1 MKFKRFTHYLL
12 EHRLRAVLLT
22 FVFTFIPVIG
32 VLGILFAALVT
43 LRKGIAEGLIVTVAA
58 TLPYAISF
66 ILTGHEPDMLPI
78 VLWAAVGVAVMSN
91 VLTWVFA
98 VLLYRQMTWSGIL
111 QVAAL
116 MGVLVISVIH
126 LAYPNIADWWGVQL
140 TSYYKQAAS
149 AVSGVLSNSVSAPS
163 ESQLESIKLTKN
175 YASGLIVATVLLNA
189 ILQAMVARWWEAV
202 VFMPGLLRRELHNIR
217 LSPLAGVLF
226 MLSLVF
232 SYMGNGVVLDMMPI
246 LYMLFAGAGLSVI
259 HYYFALMV
267 SPTRL
272 FWIAMLYVILLF
284 ALPTSMIFLAM
295 VALLDIWLDLRR
307 RLRKI

>member
-12 EHRLRAVLLT
+12 GHRLRAVLLT

-32 VLGILFAALVT
+32 VLGILYAALVT

-58 TLPYAISF
+58 TLPYVIIF
-66 ILTGHEPDMLPI
+66 MLTGHEPDMLPI
-78 VLWAAVGVAVMSN
+78 ALWTAVGVAVMSN
-91 VLTWVFA
+91 ILTWVFA
-98 VLLYRQMTWSGIL
+98 GLLYRQMTWSDIL

-116 MGVLVISVIH
+116 MGVLVISVVH
-126 LAYPNIADWWGVQL
+126 LVYPDIADWWGVQL

-149 AVSGVLSNSVSAPS
+149 AVSGVLSNNVSVPS
-163 ESQLESIKLTKN
+163 DTQLESIKVTKN
-175 YASGLIVATVLLNA
+175 YASGLIVAAVLLNA
-189 ILQAMVARWWEAV
+189 ILQVIVARWWEAV

-217 LSPLAGVLF
+217 LSVLAGALF

-232 SYMGNGVVLDMMPI
+232 SYMGNSVVLDIMPI
-246 LYMLFAGAGLSVI
+246 LYILFAGAGLSVI
-259 HYYFALMV
+259 HYFFALMV

-272 FWIAMLYVILLF
+272 FWISLLYVILLL
-284 ALPTSMIFLAM
+284 ALPTSMIILAM
-295 VALLDIWLDLRR
+295 AALLDIWLDLRR